1 MVLFYKYF
9 IILIIFCIIDVL
21 MIFLISIFGIGN
33 RTFIIDVL
41 EYTKMKMEVIM
52 KRKIVGF
59 ISILMV
65 IVLATLALIR
75 IKEEETGLKKVTVA
89 EVTHSVFYAPQYVAH
104 GLGFFEEEGL
114 EVELVLTS
122 GADNVMAAVLSGD
135 AQIGFSGSEAT
146 IYVYNGGEKDY
157 VMTFAGLTQKDGS
170 FLVSREKY
178 DNFKLEDLKGK
189 NVLGGRVGGM
199 PEMTFEWALRKNG
212 IDPKKDL
219 YIDTSVAFPA
229 MEGAFIGGNGDFVT
243 LFEPNATSV
252 EKNGYGYVVAYV
264 GDLGGIVPY
273 TAYNARKSY
282 IENNPDVIEKFTRA
296 VNKGL
301 QYVDSHSA
309 REIAEV
315 VVKYFPDTSLSDMET
330 IINRYKEGEAWKKNI
345 TINEEEWNHIQE
357 IIEASGEL
365 QDKVDYK
372 VLIYDKYFKDYE

>member
-1 MVLFYKYF
+1 MKKNLVG
-9 IILIIFCIIDVL
+9 
-21 MIFLISIFGIGN
+21 LISIFLV
-33 RTFIIDVL
+33 VL
-41 EYTKMKMEVIM
+41 
-52 KRKIVGF
+52 F
-59 ISILMV
+59 
-65 IVLATLALIR
+65 ATLAIIR
-75 IKEEETGLKKVTVA
+75 IKEEENNGLKKITVA
-89 EVTHSVFYAPQYVAH
+89 EVAHSVFYAPQYVAH
-104 GLGFFEEEGL
+104 GLGYFEEEGL
-114 EVELVLTS
+114 DVSIVLTS

-135 AQIGFSGSEAT
+135 ADIGFSGSEAT

-178 DNFKLEDLKGK
+178 DNFTLNDLKGK
-189 NVLGGRVGGM
+189 RVIGGRVAGM
-199 PEMTFEWALRKNG
+199 PEMTFEWALRENG
-212 IDPKKDL
+212 IDPKNDL
-219 YIDTSVAFPA
+219 EIDTSVAFPA
-229 MEGAFIGGNGDFVT
+229 MEGSFIGGNGDFVT

-264 GDLGGIVPY
+264 GDLGGLVPY

-282 IENNPDVIEKFTRA
+282 IENNPEVINSFTKA

-301 QYVDSHSA
+301 EYVNSHSA
-309 REIAEV
+309 KEIAEI

-330 IINRYKEGEAWKKNI
+330 IINRYKTGEAWKKNI

-365 QDKVDYK
+365 QNKVNYN